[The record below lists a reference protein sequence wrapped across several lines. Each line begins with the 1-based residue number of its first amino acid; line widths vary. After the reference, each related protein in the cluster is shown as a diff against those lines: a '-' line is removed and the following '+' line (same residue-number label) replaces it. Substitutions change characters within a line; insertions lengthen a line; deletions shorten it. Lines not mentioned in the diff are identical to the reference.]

1 MEPVKP
7 PTRRPRRT
15 AESSAAVLPSDSL
28 TTTTTLT
35 PTRMHPSEVL
45 FQGKRQPLLLP
56 ACDHYAG
63 SEKLMRKSIAL
74 QQELGPLFDITFDCE
89 DGAAAGNEE
98 AHAQLVADLL
108 CDAGNQFKRIGA
120 RVHDL
125 HSPFFDRDV
134 ELICGQAAHQLAY
147 LVLPKPDSAQ
157 DVMRALDVINVHAA
171 KAGREALPVHVL
183 IETHGALRDVFAI
196 AALPQVECLS
206 FGIMDFV
213 SAHYGAVPGNAMRTP
228 GQFTHPLVVRAKLE
242 IAAACHAHGKVPSH
256 NVTTEIK
263 DPAVVAN
270 DAQRAAA
277 EFGYTRMWSIHPNQ
291 IKPVIKAFTP
301 RLSEVNEAANILHE
315 AERAGWGP
323 IAQNGRLHDR
333 ASYRY
338 YWTVLQ
344 RARLAG
350 LTLPDSVAAML
361 QTQADAT
368 ATTLESR

>member
-1 MEPVKP
+1 
-7 PTRRPRRT
+7 
-15 AESSAAVLPSDSL
+15 
-28 TTTTTLT
+28 
-35 PTRMHPSEVL
+35 MHPSEVL
-45 FQGKRQPLLLP
+45 FQGTRQPLLLP

-74 QQELGPLFDITFDCE
+74 QQELGPLFDITLDCE
-89 DGAAAGNEE
+89 DGASAGNEE
-98 AHAQLVADLL
+98 AHARLVAELL
-108 CDAGNQFKRIGA
+108 TGEDNKFKRIGA
-120 RVHDL
+120 RMHDL
-125 HSPFFDRDV
+125 HSPHFERDV
-134 ELICGQAAHQLAY
+134 EIICGAAAQQLAY
-147 LVLPKPDSAQ
+147 VVLPKPDSVQ
-157 DVMRALDVINVHAA
+157 EVMRAIDFINRHAQ
-171 KAGREALPVHVL
+171 KAGRPLLPVHVL
-183 IETHGALRDVFAI
+183 IETHGALRDAYAI

-213 SAHYGAVPGNAMRTP
+213 SAHYGAVPGSAMRTP

-301 RLSEVNEAANILHE
+301 RLSEVNEATHILQD
-315 AERAGWGP
+315 AERVQWGP
-323 IAQNGRLHDR
+323 ISQNGRLHDR

-350 LTLPDSVAAML
+350 LPLPEAASAL
-361 QTQADAT
+361 LNPIEPAT
-368 ATTLESR
+368 PVTESK

>member
-1 MEPVKP
+1 
-7 PTRRPRRT
+7 
-15 AESSAAVLPSDSL
+15 
-28 TTTTTLT
+28 
-35 PTRMHPSEVL
+35 MHPSEVL
-45 FQGKRQPLLLP
+45 FQGTRQPLLLP
-56 ACDHYAG
+56 SCDHYAG

-74 QQELGPLFDITFDCE
+74 QQEIGPLFDITFDCE
-89 DGAAAGNEE
+89 DGAAAGSEA
-98 AHAQLVADLL
+98 AHAELVASMLRD
-108 CDAGNQFKRIGA
+108 DSNKFHRIGA

-125 HSPFFDRDV
+125 HSPHFERDIEIIV
-134 ELICGQAAHQLAY
+134 GQSAAQLAY
-147 LVLPKPDSAQ
+147 VVLPKPDSLAEVKQ
-157 DVMRALDVINVHAA
+157 AIELVNRHANQ
-171 KAGREALPVHVL
+171 AGRQALPVHVL
-183 IETHGALRDVFAI
+183 IETHGALRDVYDI

-213 SAHYGAVPGNAMRTP
+213 SSHYGAVPGNAMRTP

-277 EFGYTRMWSIHPNQ
+277 EFGYTRMWSIHPHQ

-301 RLSEVNEAANILHE
+301 RLSEVNEAAHILHD
-315 AERAGWGP
+315 AAQAQWGP
-323 IAQNGRLHDR
+323 ISHGGRLHDR

-350 LTLPDSVAAML
+350 LTLPES
-361 QTQADAT
+361 AT
-368 ATTLESR
+368 ALLNTPVSDVS

>member
-1 MEPVKP
+1 
-7 PTRRPRRT
+7 
-15 AESSAAVLPSDSL
+15 
-28 TTTTTLT
+28 
-35 PTRMHPSEVL
+35 MHPSEVL

-63 SEKLMRKSIAL
+63 SEKLMRKSMAL

-89 DGAAAGNEE
+89 DGAAAGKEE
-98 AHAQLVADLL
+98 EHAQLVAQLL
-108 CDAGNQFKRIGA
+108 LDEANRFGRIGA
-120 RVHDL
+120 RVHDAASA
-125 HSPFFDRDV
+125 HFERDV
-134 ELICGQAAHQLAY
+134 EIIVGAAAHKLAY
-147 LVLPKPDSAQ
+147 LVLPKPDGVQ
-157 DVMRALDVINVHAA
+157 DVEKAIATINQHAL
-171 KAGREALPVHVL
+171 KAGRSNLPVHVL

-213 SAHYGAVPGNAMRTP
+213 SAHYGAIPGNAMRTP
-228 GQFTHPLVVRAKLE
+228 GQFAHPLVVRAKLD

-263 DPAVVAN
+263 DSAVVAT

-301 RLSEVNEAANILHE
+301 RASEVNEAANILHE
-315 AERAGWGP
+315 AERAAWGP

-350 LTLPDSVAAML
+350 LPLPESVAALMS
-361 QTQADAT
+361 AT
-368 ATTLESR
+368 PDHPATETH